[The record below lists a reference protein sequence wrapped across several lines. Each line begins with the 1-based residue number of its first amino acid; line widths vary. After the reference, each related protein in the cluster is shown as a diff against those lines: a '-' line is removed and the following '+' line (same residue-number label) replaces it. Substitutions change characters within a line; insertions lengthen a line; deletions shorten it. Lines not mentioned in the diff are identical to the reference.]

1 MNHFFSRFSRD
12 RESRQCLTPVLLK
25 HPPFMKEGIKETKP
39 PALFLRN
46 ALHWQKWLDLSSVR
60 SGTVQTCQ
68 AIHVCQ
74 IAGSGGPSS
83 QLIHQR
89 HFHTW
94 ASPQILDES
103 RKSAQDH
110 RAQHQGTRVEVS
122 FHQVGERVQGQ
133 SEDSLDTTVIRLEV
147 GIGRVGVESP
157 QHRTVAM
164 AAKNSDSFQ
173 NLCRCSEGEL
183 FTDFHTPAY
192 KSSSPCR
199 SISIKAQVLLK
210 SVF

>member
-1 MNHFFSRFSRD
+1 MF
-12 RESRQCLTPVLLK
+12 E
-25 HPPFMKEGIKETKP
+25 
-39 PALFLRN
+39 
-46 ALHWQKWLDLSSVR
+46 
-60 SGTVQTCQ
+60 
-68 AIHVCQ
+68 
-74 IAGSGGPSS
+74 
-83 QLIHQR
+83 
-89 HFHTW
+89 
-94 ASPQILDES
+94 ES

-110 RAQHQGTRVEVS
+110 RAQQVTRVEVS